1 MYLFHSLSRQVML
14 GFPKAT
20 MATSLYPKVASWRS
34 AGVAVMTAAAGSH
47 SKWEEKMK
55 MDFELECVG

>member
-1 MYLFHSLSRQVML
+1 
-14 GFPKAT
+14 